1 MVNYYMLDKVLDKIK
16 EIAGII
22 KFDDT
27 KILIEKGD
35 KLSDYI
41 SLKDVAI
48 LITCVIKN
56 NVNFYRQMFLE

>member
-1 MVNYYMLDKVLDKIK
+1 MINYYMLDKVLDKIK

-41 SLKDVAI
+41 SLKDDAI
-48 LITCVIKN
+48 LIRCVKKI
-56 NVNFYRQMFLE
+56 L

>member
-1 MVNYYMLDKVLDKIK
+1 MLDKVLDKIK

-27 KILIEKGD
+27 KILIEKCD

-41 SLKDVAI
+41 SLKDDAI
-48 LITCVIKN
+48 LIRCVKKI
-56 NVNFYRQMFLE
+56 L